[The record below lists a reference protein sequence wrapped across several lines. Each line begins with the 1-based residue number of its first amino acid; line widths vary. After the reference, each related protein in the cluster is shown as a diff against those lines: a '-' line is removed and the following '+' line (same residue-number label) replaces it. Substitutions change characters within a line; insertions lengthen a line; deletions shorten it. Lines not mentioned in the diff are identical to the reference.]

1 MKPIKPVVAALALL
15 LFASAVMP
23 AAAQDYPVECA
34 QRDVQLVTQIEQIG
48 EAQSV
53 SGEIMFEAFMTVMRA
68 RRVCSQGHVAVG
80 LALYDSV
87 FKTSLVNQMSAR

>member
-1 MKPIKPVVAALALL
+1 
-15 LFASAVMP
+15 
-23 AAAQDYPVECA
+23 
-34 QRDVQLVTQIEQIG
+34 
-48 EAQSV
+48 
-53 SGEIMFEAFMTVMRA
+53 MRA